1 MFIEV
6 VGQTLP
12 LFLGMAAG
20 FAASWG
26 RPFRDAEP
34 GITAF
39 VFFVAL
45 PALLFT
51 LTAESDLSVGVP
63 WQFVVVIVLSL
74 VVAMALLWPLVRW
87 SSRRHRL
94 SAMHVAMAG
103 SFGNVA
109 YLGIPVVLGV
119 LGSTAGFTAVVGQLL
134 HNLVF
139 LVAYP
144 VLAAVL
150 SGAEG
155 DGDPAVTRTLGATIR
170 RATLRNPLLWSVA
183 AGAIVNLLD
192 IPLPGVVGDAASMFA
207 AAAAPVALFA
217 IGLTLRGALGALQR
231 GTAPLVA
238 VALASAG
245 KILLLPAASALLVLF
260 VVPGIDPVWGVALIV
275 LAAMPTSASAYMLA
289 GGAVADRQAVA
300 TITLATNALSMLS
313 VPVVAAVALALL
325 I

>member
-20 FAASWG
+20 FAASWA

-34 GITAF
+34 GISAF
-39 VFFVAL
+39 VFYVAL

-51 LTAESDLSVGVP
+51 LTAEADLSVGVP
-63 WQFVVVIVLSL
+63 WQFVVIIVLS
-74 VVAMALLWPLVRW
+74 VVIAMAVLWPLVRW
-87 SSRRHRL
+87 GSRRHRL
-94 SAMHVAMAG
+94 SALHVAMAG

-119 LGSTAGFTAVVGQLL
+119 LGSVAGFTAVVGQLI

-144 VLAAVL
+144 VLAGVL
-150 SGAEG
+150 S
-155 DGDPAVTRTLGATIR
+155 AVREQSGSASSGLGEAVR

-183 AGAIVNLLD
+183 AGALVNLLGL
-192 IPLPGVVGDAASMFA
+192 PLPPIVADATSMFA
-207 AAAAPVALFA
+207 AAAAPAALFA
-217 IGLTLRGALGALQR
+217 IGLTLRGAFSALQR
-231 GTAPLVA
+231 GTAPLLA
-238 VALASAG
+238 VAIASIG
-245 KILLLPAASALLVLF
+245 KIVLLPVVSALLVLF
-260 VVPGIDPVWGVALIV
+260 VVPGLEPLWGVALIV
-275 LAAMPTSASAYMLA
+275 MAAMPTSASAFMLA
-289 GGAVADRQAVA
+289 GAALADRQAVA
-300 TITLATNALSMLS
+300 TITLATNAVSMLS
-313 VPVVAAVALALL
+313 VPVIVAIALALP

>member
-12 LFLGMAAG
+12 LFIGMAAG
-20 FAASWG
+20 FAASWA

-34 GITAF
+34 AITAF
-39 VFFVAL
+39 VFSVAL

-51 LTAESDLSVGVP
+51 LTLESDLSVGVP
-63 WQFVVVIVLSL
+63 WQFAVIIVLSL
-74 VVAMALLWPLVRW
+74 LVGMAVLWPLVRW
-87 SSRRHRL
+87 SSSRHAL

-119 LGSTAGFTAVVGQLL
+119 LGSAAGFTAVVGQLI

-150 SGAEG
+150 S
-155 DGDPAVTRTLGATIR
+155 AVADRDRAGSPPLGATIR
-170 RATLRNPLLWSVA
+170 RATLRSPLLWSVA
-183 AGAIVNLLD
+183 VGALVNLLG
-192 IPLPGVVGDAASMFA
+192 IRLPTVVTDATSMFA
-207 AAAAPVALFA
+207 AAAAPAALFA

-231 GTAPLVA
+231 GTAPLTA
-238 VALASAG
+238 VALASVG
-245 KILLLPAASALLVLF
+245 KVVLLPAASALLVLL
-260 VVPGIDPVWGVALIV
+260 VLPGLDPVWGVALIV
-275 LAAMPTSASAYMLA
+275 LAAMPTSASAFMLA
-289 GGAVADRQAVA
+289 GAAPADRQAVA
-300 TITLATNALSMLS
+300 TITLVTNGVSMLS
-313 VPVVAAVALALL
+313 VPVIASAAIALL
-325 I
+325 T

>member
-6 VGQTLP
+6 VDQTLP

-20 FAASWG
+20 FAASWA

-39 VFFVAL
+39 VFWVAL

-74 VVAMALLWPLVRW
+74 VVAMAVLWPLVRW

-94 SAMHVAMAG
+94 SAIHVAMAG

-119 LGSTAGFTAVVGQLL
+119 LGSAAGLTAVVGQLI

-139 LVAYP
+139 LVVYP

-150 SGAEG
+150 AAVGERGAEESS
-155 DGDPAVTRTLGATIR
+155 PLRVTVR

-183 AGAIVNLLD
+183 AGALVNLLD
-192 IPLPGVVGDAASMFA
+192 IRLPSIVTDATSMMA

-217 IGLTLRGALGALQR
+217 IGLTLRGALSALQR
-231 GTAPLVA
+231 GTAPLLA

-245 KILLLPAASALLVLF
+245 KIVLVPVASMVLVLF
-260 VVPGIDPVWGVALIV
+260 VVPGLDPVWAVALIV
-275 LAAMPTSASAYMLA
+275 LAAMPTSASAFMLA
-289 GGAVADRQAVA
+289 GAALADRQAVA
-300 TITLATNALSMLS
+300 TITLTTNALSMLS
-313 VPVVAAVALALL
+313 IPVVAAAALALL
-325 I
+325 T